1 MNNKYVIEPMYD
13 SLEEETSS
21 EFIEW
26 LESVLDEHLNEIW
39 GVEEDLEGDKN
50 SLNYH
55 TTKHVLINKEKNGKI
70 IYDIFNSDRPKIPND
85 FIIKSDKPYTFQ
97 FNEIANFYLSEAK
110 YLVNETPVGDSKTQ
124 QARIRGFKVWYNNAP
139 ACIKLRI
146 RSKYILPAE
155 NSPSGNQEILGNIY
169 SDFTAYVLKEDGYV
183 DVKTYFITKM
193 NKIYKELGKFIGEL
207 TDKEKQPYGASNK
220 SLLADVYYVDTNS
233 KTIKKE
239 VMNLD
244 DAIKLYNVQNSN
256 TTTVPDKLV
265 FKIDGNIPE
274 DRKIK
279 YPSKNKRRM
288 DYFNNV
294 EMVYGVDLTGDA
306 VAKVEE
312 VAEGLEYKL
321 SEEFINSFLKA
332 LGVDRVRGLDKELIE
347 ARLKDA
353 VEFTNGDTTK
363 GFDSETF
370 KFLIE
375 SHTVISALHCLN
387 EAN

>member
-50 SLNYH
+50 SLDYH
-55 TTKHVLINKEKNGKI
+55 TTKHVLINKEKKGKI
-70 IYDIFNSDRPKIPND
+70 IYDIFNSDHPKIPNN
-85 FIIKSDKPYTFQ
+85 FIIKSDKPYNFQ

-288 DYFNNV
+288 DYFNSV
-294 EMVYGVDLTGDA
+294 EIVYGVDLAGDA
-306 VAKVEE
+306 TKKVNGIANEL
-312 VAEGLEYKL
+312 GYNL
-321 SEEFINSFLKA
+321 SADFVDSFLKC
-332 LGVDRVRGLDKELIE
+332 LGVERIRNLDDDLIKSNLITTIE
-347 ARLKDA
+347 WTD
-353 VEFTNGDTTK
+353 GDTTS
-363 GFDSETF
+363 GFEIDDVKE
-370 KFLIE
+370 LLE
-375 SHTVISALHCLN
+375 RHTVKSALRALRD
-387 EAN
+387 